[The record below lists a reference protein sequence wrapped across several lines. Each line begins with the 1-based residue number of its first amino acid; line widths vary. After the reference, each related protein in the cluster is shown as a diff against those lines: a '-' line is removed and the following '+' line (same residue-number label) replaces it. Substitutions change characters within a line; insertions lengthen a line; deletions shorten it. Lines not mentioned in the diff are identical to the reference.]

1 MSVIKATELTKAYG
15 VAHAIKH
22 VSFHLPKG
30 MSMGIFGRVGSGKST
45 LMDILAGSMQ
55 QDSGSLMIGGLDM
68 QKQPRDVAR
77 MIGYLPAETPSPTDL
92 TVKDYLLLFSNLAGL
107 SRKQSLAR
115 SAEVAEMLSLT
126 PYYNRLIGGLAPYIK
141 RLAGLGA
148 ALIGNPRLLFIDEP
162 TAGLN
167 PARAAEFRH
176 TLSWLGE
183 QHTLVIA
190 TESLSEILELTK
202 YCLVLSGGRPTSA
215 CTIAELRSTADT
227 KNRLRLR
234 IAASGDALT
243 SLINSLD
250 GVLQVDMLPP
260 TEEGA
265 QDLVLES
272 EGHTDLRPQVF
283 AAARTLGIVILEM
296 RHINITLE
304 DMFLQLSGD
313 VAGGPA
319 K

>member
-1 MSVIKATELTKAYG
+1 MIKAHELTKTYG
-15 VAHAIKH
+15 AAHALKH

-30 MSMGIFGRVGSGKST
+30 LSMGIFGRVGSGKST
-45 LMDILAGSMQ
+45 LMDILSGAMP
-55 QDSGSLMIGGLDM
+55 QDGGSLMIGGLDM
-68 QKQPRDVAR
+68 QKQPKDIAR
-77 MIGYLPAETPSPTDL
+77 MLGYLPAENPSPADL
-92 TVKDYLLLFSNLAGL
+92 TVKDYFMLFSRLAGL
-107 SRKQSLAR
+107 SNRQAAAR
-115 SAEVAEMLSLT
+115 SAEVCEMLALT
-126 PYYNRLIGGLAPYIK
+126 PFYNKLMAGLSPYTQ

-148 ALIGNPRLLFIDEP
+148 AIMGNPRLLLIDEP
-162 TAGLN
+162 TSGLN
-167 PARAAEFRH
+167 PARAAEFRR

-190 TESLSEILELTK
+190 TESLTDILELTK

-215 CTIAELRSTADT
+215 STIAELRSTAGT

-234 IAASGDALT
+234 LMASPEALRT
-243 SLINSLD
+243 MLD
-250 GVLQVDMLPP
+250 GLEGVIEVDMLPP

-265 QDLVLES
+265 QDLVIES
-272 EGHTDLRPQVF
+272 EGHTDLRPAVF
-283 AAARTLGIVILEM
+283 EAAGELGMVILEM

-313 VAGGPA
+313 VAGGAA